1 MHPAALWTAVF
12 GLGAFVAA
20 LDPVEAYG
28 NKFFTRNGTQFFV
41 KGELYDRRAI
51 DTFCCTNVDQVL
63 LTNLCL
69 MIRS

>member
-1 MHPAALWTAVF
+1 MF

-20 LDPVEAYG
+20 LDPIEAYG
-28 NKFFTRNGTQFFV
+28 NKFFTSNGTQFFV
-41 KGELYDRRAI
+41 KGELCDRRAI
-51 DTFCCTNVDQVL
+51 DTFCCTNVVGQVL